1 MHVQHK
7 HGQYCKETCADVKDS
22 FSRYAAS
29 ITKFVVGAKTH
40 GKRIQQMYRINN
52 NNTSCLMYSA
62 KETWE
67 NLLLCD
73 AKKMIE

>member
-1 MHVQHK
+1 
-7 HGQYCKETCADVKDS
+7 
-22 FSRYAAS
+22 
-29 ITKFVVGAKTH
+29 
-40 GKRIQQMYRINN
+40 MYRINN

-73 AKKMIE
+73 AKKMIEQQIEKFEKVDE